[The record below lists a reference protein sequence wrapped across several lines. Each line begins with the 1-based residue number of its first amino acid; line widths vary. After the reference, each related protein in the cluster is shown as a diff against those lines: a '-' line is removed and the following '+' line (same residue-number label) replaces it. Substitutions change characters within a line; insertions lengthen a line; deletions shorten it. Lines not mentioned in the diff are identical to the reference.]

1 MKQFTN
7 GEIIT
12 MFEEEGVETTE
23 NLEEAIYILD
33 DGTLISGMFYDGCR
47 TEDHRII
54 EVLFDD
60 IDRYTEDFWEQAHA
74 RTGMIQ
80 HVPESNWILVKQG
93 QETTPEQ
100 EQYFDMVEEVEEF

>member
-1 MKQFTN
+1 MLYSLARS
-7 GEIIT
+7 IT
-12 MFEEEGVETTE
+12 PPKNRGRELF
-23 NLEEAIYILD
+23 
-33 DGTLISGMFYDGCR
+33 DGCR

-54 EVLFDD
+54 EVLFED
-60 IDRYTEDFWEQAHA
+60 IDRYTKDFWEQAHE

-100 EQYFDMVEEVEEF
+100 EQYFDMAEEVEEF